1 MAEPLQ
7 TSGVMAASPRGQA
20 FPKAASA
27 RIGVAISAQRRPP
40 LLVLGAFLAV
50 WSVWS
55 FRIHASAAFSQYHD
69 DTMLMVSAQALAE
82 NGHYTI
88 PSLAVPTSASPP
100 QTKYPIFVPWLFSLV
115 WRWNPHFPANLEA
128 MQALA
133 AFFGVLALA
142 AAYAVLRTLKVG
154 AWAAVGMTIFL
165 ALQPVF
171 VVLSTKL
178 LTDVPMMALTLAAAA
193 AAERAL
199 GKRQG
204 FFLCAAAGFLAA
216 LAVLTRT
223 IGVAIVGGFL
233 IAAVLR
239 RRFRMAAVFIACCA
253 PVVVWGLSRAH
264 DSHVLDPWVRSGGA
278 AFQSN
283 WLFYTNYI
291 GFWKLSVSSLH
302 AFGYLIAQNFLMFA
316 ITPGLYFQFPPPGG
330 LLIYLLFPL
339 TAAIL
344 AGVLRHARQNGW
356 QVIHFVFLLHTA
368 IILCWT
374 NREMIE
380 RFLLPFLPLLCAG
393 LWTEGRYLSALFV
406 QSFRAG
412 RARAR
417 FLMAPLAAGVVLFA
431 ARGLEAGARYDWDYV
446 TEVIPSHAR
455 RLQQKRE
462 LYAWVNANTAPS
474 ATFAAWDDGGLYLY
488 TRRRGMRPIAFS
500 TEYYYSRNPQTLT
513 AEMAHI
519 FDTARHIH
527 AQYWVRVDG
536 EYADT
541 QIEKEIEKVLAP
553 LPVLFRSSSGAV
565 RLYDLRPVVTSPASQ
580 EEASAPRL

>member
-1 MAEPLQ
+1 MVEPLQ
-7 TSGVMAASPRGQA
+7 APGVIAADLRAQTV
-20 FPKAASA
+20 PKAPPG
-27 RIGVAISAQRRPP
+27 RIGIGVSAQSRLP
-40 LLVLGAFLAV
+40 LLILGVFLTAWFV
-50 WSVWS
+50 WSS
-55 FRIHASAAFSQYHD
+55 RIHASAAFSQYHD

-88 PSLAVPTSASPP
+88 PSLAVPTSASPA

-115 WRWNPHFPANLEA
+115 WRWNPRFPDNLEA

-133 AFFGVLALA
+133 ALFGVSALA
-142 AAYAVLRTLKVG
+142 AAYALLRTLKAG
-154 AWAAVGMTIFL
+154 PWAALGVTIFL
-165 ALQPVF
+165 GFQPVF

-193 AAERAL
+193 AAECAL
-199 GKRQG
+199 RRRED

-216 LAVLTRT
+216 LAVLTRS

-239 RRFRMAAVFIACCA
+239 RRFRMVAVFVATWA
-253 PVVVWGLSRAH
+253 PLVGWGLSLAH
-264 DSHVLDPWVRSGGA
+264 DSHGLDSWVRSGGA

-302 AFGYLIAQNFLMFA
+302 AFGYLIAQNCLMFA

-330 LLIYLLFPL
+330 RLVYLLFPL
-339 TAAIL
+339 TAAVL
-344 AGVLRHARQNGW
+344 AGVFRHARQTGW
-356 QVIHFVFLLHTA
+356 QVIHFVFFLHTA

-393 LWTEGRYLSALFV
+393 LWTEARYLSGLAA
-406 QSFRAG
+406 QSCRAG
-412 RARAR
+412 RTRAK
-417 FLMAPLAAGVVLFA
+417 FLMAPLAAGLVLFA
-431 ARGLEAGARYDWDYV
+431 VRGLEAGARYDRDYV
-446 TEVIPSHAR
+446 TRVIPSHAR

-474 ATFAAWDDGGLYLY
+474 AAFAAWDDGGLYLY

-500 TEYYYSRNPQTLT
+500 TEYYYSRNPQTLKE
-513 AEMAHI
+513 EMAHI

-536 EYADT
+536 EYADA
-541 QIEKEIEKVLAP
+541 QIEKEIEKALAP
-553 LPVLFRSSSGAV
+553 LPVLFRSSSGSV
-565 RLYDLRPVVTSPASQ
+565 RLYDLRPVVTSPESQ
-580 EEASAPRL
+580 RQASAPRL